1 MDDSFSSWLYQ
12 NSMRLCE
19 MTLAD
24 LPNVLPESKEVD
36 EFICMIANILPQSL
50 PDQLYAM
57 QLWAV
62 RQLSSDSAAAN
73 DWLLI
78 ERILKDNVM
87 QELAKA
93 FGADEVVKNWGMVD
107 RAFTYAIIETTKL
120 ANRTDNAVLL
130 DHMVNLRRQMAEL
143 NRTKSNFIQVAAHEL
158 KTPLTLLE
166 GYTDMLREETSEE
179 NPLMQ
184 MYVAGLDGGTARLR
198 EIIGDMID
206 LSLIESGF
214 IKINYQMVYLEQMV
228 RQVARTT
235 HRAFEYRHV
244 DLEIEEFGMSEPIF
258 GDPERLSQ
266 VFSKVISNGLKYT
279 PDGGKVTIRAR
290 MVRSEEAADDL
301 LGYVDVQVSDTGI
314 GIAPENL
321 ERIFESFGG
330 TGDVALHSSG
340 KTKFK
345 GGGPGLGLPIARGIV
360 EAHGGRIWAQSA
372 GFDERKKPGSTFH
385 IELPRLK
392 KAPIVAEE
400 IS

>member
-1 MDDSFSSWLYQ
+1 
-12 NSMRLCE
+12 MRLCE
-19 MTLAD
+19 MTLSD

-36 EFICMIANILPQSL
+36 EFVFMVANTLKQSL
-50 PDQLYAM
+50 PDQLYAI

-62 RQLSSDSAAAN
+62 RRLGADTAAAS

-78 ERILKDNVM
+78 ERVLKDNVM
-87 QELAKA
+87 KEMVKA
-93 FGADEVVKNWGMVD
+93 FGAESVVANWSIID
-107 RAFTYAIIETTKL
+107 RPFMYAIIETTKL
-120 ANRTDNAVLL
+120 ASGSDNAILL

-143 NRTKSNFIQVAAHEL
+143 DRTKSNFIQVAAHEL

-166 GYTDMLREETSEE
+166 GYANMLRDEISDN

-206 LSLIESGF
+206 LSMIESGS
-214 IKINYQMVYLEQMV
+214 IKITHQMVYLEKVV
-228 RQVARTT
+228 RQVARATQ
-235 HRAFEYRHV
+235 RAFEHRRV
-244 DLEIEEFGMSEPIF
+244 ELIVEPFEMEDLIF

-279 PDGGKVTIRAR
+279 PDGGQVTVRAQL
-290 MVRSEEAADDL
+290 VRHEEATEQLD
-301 LGYVDVQVSDTGI
+301 GYIDVQVSDTGI

-321 ERIFESFGG
+321 ERIFQSFGG
-330 TGDVALHSSG
+330 VGDVALHSSG

-360 EAHGGRIWAQSA
+360 DAHGGRIWAESA
-372 GFDERKKPGSTFH
+372 GFDERKKHGSTFH
-385 IELPRLK
+385 IELPRYK
-392 KAPIVAEE
+392 SAPAK
-400 IS
+400 S